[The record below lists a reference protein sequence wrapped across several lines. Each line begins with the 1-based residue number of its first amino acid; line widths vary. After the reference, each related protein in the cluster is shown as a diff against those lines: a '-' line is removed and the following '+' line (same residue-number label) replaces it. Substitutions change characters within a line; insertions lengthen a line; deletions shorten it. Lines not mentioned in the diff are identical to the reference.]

1 MSIESAKAFYN
12 RLATDEVLRKKLQNA
27 NSNEK
32 FLALVASAG
41 YSFTRKEW
49 ETVLV
54 SVSNLNGSQ
63 SSQLS
68 STVVET
74 ISWGLWGLSPDLND
88 RSASSAR
95 PFQKI
100 RRNLTQ
106 TIKFLQPQR
115 LKSLWQFSSWPI
127 KTKFLVVLL
136 SLALVP
142 MSLSIYFNSQKN
154 FKNSEEQAFRKLELL
169 AASHAALLDR
179 LIVDIQQVT
188 TQLSTD
194 SNLVDFLSSNDAKK
208 QKALS
213 MPIQNRLDNVLRSNP
228 SYDSVYTL
236 DLDGRCFAATD
247 PSFVGQN
254 YTFGED
260 FQQATQGRSYISSI
274 LIGTTSKRPGV
285 YFSNP
290 IRNQTG
296 RIVGVAVV
304 KLKGEAIWETIDGM
318 SSGSQSHAFLID
330 REGVIISHPD
340 KSLLYQSLV
349 PLPSQTLAQIENDKR
364 YGVVK
369 VTSSNLPDLA
379 AAIVN
384 TKGIGHTSYYSSRE
398 QGERSVGFAPL
409 EMLPWTLVMSEP
421 KTPLSISIASLFWEN
436 IFALFFVAA
445 IATFLALILTKR
457 IVEPIHCLT
466 KAARELEQNNFQ
478 PHDLVKV
485 SCFRDDLGKL
495 VRVFLHMAQQ
505 IKAREE
511 NLQQQKSMQIEVDE
525 AKKARQVA
533 QVTETEYFQ
542 QLKHKVQKIKNRAQ
556 SHSNPEMDYIEQ
568 LQEQAQKLKS
578 R

>member
-12 RLATDEVLRKKLQNA
+12 RLTSDEVLRRKLENA
-27 NSNEK
+27 DSNEK

-54 SVSNLNGSQ
+54 SVSIMSGSQ
-63 SSQLS
+63 SNHLS
-68 STVVET
+68 PTVIET
-74 ISWGLWGLSPDLND
+74 ISWGLWGLSPNLDD
-88 RSASSAR
+88 RSTSSVR

-100 RRNLTQ
+100 RRSLKQ
-106 TIKFLQPQR
+106 TVKFLQPQR
-115 LKSLWQFSSWPI
+115 LNSLWQFSSWSL

-136 SLALVP
+136 SLAILP
-142 MSLSIYFNSQKN
+142 MSLSVYYNSQKN
-154 FKNSEEQAFRKLELL
+154 FNNSEKQEFRKLELL
-169 AASHAALLDR
+169 AASHANLLDR

-188 TQLSTD
+188 IQLSTD
-194 SNLVDFLSSNDAKK
+194 SNLVDFLSFNDAKK

-213 MPIQNRLDNVLRSNP
+213 MPVQKRLDNVLRSNP
-228 SYDSVYTL
+228 NYDAVYAL
-236 DLDGRCFAATD
+236 NLDGRCFAATD

-254 YTFGED
+254 YTFREY
-260 FQQATQGRSYISSI
+260 FQQAAQGHSYISSI

-285 YFSNP
+285 YFASP
-290 IRNQTG
+290 IRSQSG
-296 RIVGVAVV
+296 RIVGVAVI
-304 KLKGEAIWETIDGM
+304 KLKGEAIWETIDRI
-318 SSGSQSHAFLID
+318 SAGSQSYAFLID

-340 KSLLYQSLV
+340 KSVLYQSLV
-349 PLPSQTLAQIENDKR
+349 PLPPETLAQIENDKR
-364 YGVVK
+364 YGVTK
-369 VTSSNLPDLA
+369 VTNSNLPDLA

-409 EMLPWTLVMSEP
+409 EMQPWTLVIGEP
-421 KTPLSISIASLFWEN
+421 KTESAVSIARLFWEN
-436 IFALFFVAA
+436 FFPLSFVAA
-445 IATFLALILTKR
+445 IATILALILTKH
-457 IVEPIHCLT
+457 IVEPIHALT

-485 SCFRDDLGKL
+485 SCFRDDISKL

-511 NLQQQKSMQIEVDE
+511 HLQQQKSMQIEVDE
-525 AKKARQVA
+525 AKKVRQVA
-533 QVTETEYFQ
+533 EVTQTEYFQ
-542 QLKHKVQKIKNRAQ
+542 QLQNKVQKLKNRAQ
-556 SHSNPEMDYIEQ
+556 INSNPATDYLEQ
-568 LQEQAQKLKS
+568 LQEQAKKLKQ

>member
-12 RLATDEVLRKKLQNA
+12 RLATDEVLRNKLQNA
-27 NSNEK
+27 DSNEK

-54 SVSNLNGSQ
+54 SVSMMNGSQ

-68 STVVET
+68 ATVVET
-74 ISWGLWGLSPDLND
+74 ISWGLWGLSPDLKD
-88 RSASSAR
+88 GESSSAR

-127 KTKFLVVLL
+127 ETKFLVVLL
-136 SLALVP
+136 SLSLVP

-154 FKNSEEQAFRKLELL
+154 FKNLEEQTFRKLELL

-188 TQLSTD
+188 IQLSTD
-194 SNLVDFLSSNDAKK
+194 SNLVDSLGSNDAKK
-208 QKALS
+208 PKGLS
-213 MPIQNRLDNVLRSNP
+213 LPIQKRLDNVLRSNP
-228 SYDSVYTL
+228 NYDAVYTL
-236 DLDGRCFAATD
+236 DIDGRCFAATD

-254 YTFGED
+254 YTFKEY
-260 FQQATQGRSYISSI
+260 FQQAAQGRSYTSSI

-290 IRNQTG
+290 IRSQTG

-304 KLKGEAIWETIDGM
+304 KLKGDAIWETIDGM

-349 PLPSQTLAQIENDKR
+349 PLPPKTLAQIENDKR

-384 TKGIGHTSYYSSRE
+384 NKGIGHTSYYSSRE
-398 QGERSVGFAPL
+398 QGERTVGFAPL
-409 EMLPWTLVMSEP
+409 EMQPWTLVISEP
-421 KTPLSISIASLFWEN
+421 KTPLTVSIDRLFWEN
-436 IFALFFVAA
+436 IFALFVVAA
-445 IATFLALILTKR
+445 IATILALILTKR

-466 KAARELEQNNFQ
+466 KAARDLEQNNFQ

-511 NLQQQKSMQIEVDE
+511 NLQQHKSMQIEVDE

-533 QVTETEYFQ
+533 QVTQTEYFQ
-542 QLKHKVQKIKNRAQ
+542 QLKNKVQKIKNRAQ
-556 SHSNPEMDYIEQ
+556 NHNNPEMDYIEQ